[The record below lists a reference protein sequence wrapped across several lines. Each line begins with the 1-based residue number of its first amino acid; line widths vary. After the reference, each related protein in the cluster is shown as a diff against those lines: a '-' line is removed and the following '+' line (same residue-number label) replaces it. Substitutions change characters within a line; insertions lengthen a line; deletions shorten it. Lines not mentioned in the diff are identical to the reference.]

1 VCVYIILKLFFFIIN
16 EEVVN
21 LITSIETSDWQ

>member
-1 VCVYIILKLFFFIIN
+1 VYIYIILKLFFYIIN

-21 LITSIETSDWQ
+21 LITSIETSD